1 MMAQSSQADTTAK
14 DKSTG
19 SSQTPNSGQ
28 QSPDEFSFV
37 VPGRPQPKG
46 RPRMS
51 RKGRLYTPKETVEA
65 EKAYAQ
71 AVGDDPPVFDGP
83 VTVEMT
89 FCEEAT
95 YVTVRSL
102 TQWQTPL
109 RGDLDN
115 YIKLCLDGCQR
126 AGVIPN
132 DRLVVQL
139 KASKE

>member
-1 MMAQSSQADTTAK
+1 MMARSSQGDTTPTG
-14 DKSTG
+14 KSTG
-19 SSQTPNSGQ
+19 SSPTPNSGQ

-51 RKGRLYTPKETVEA
+51 RKGRVYTPKETVEA

-71 AVGDDPPVFDGP
+71 AVGDDPPVFHGP

-115 YIKLCLDGCQR
+115 YVKLCLDGCQR
-126 AGVIPN
+126 AGIIPN

>member
-1 MMAQSSQADTTAK
+1 MTARSK
-14 DKSTG
+14 G
-19 SSQTPNSGQ
+19 SSKKQHGEQ
-28 QSPDEFSFV
+28 QHEAAPDEFSFV

-51 RKGRLYTPKETVEA
+51 RKGRVYTPKETIEA
-65 EKAYAQ
+65 EKTYIEAL
-71 AVGDDPPVFDGP
+71 GDNAPVFDGP
-83 VTVEMT
+83 VAVEMT

-95 YVTVRSL
+95 YIIVRSL
-102 TQWQTPL
+102 NEWQTPL

-126 AGVIPN
+126 AGIIPN
-132 DRLVVQL
+132 DRLVVQV

>member
-1 MMAQSSQADTTAK
+1 MGQSSRAGKTAK
-14 DKSTG
+14 DKSTD
-19 SSQTPNSGQ
+19 SSATPNAKP
-28 QSPDEFSFV
+28 PDEFSFV

-51 RKGRLYTPKETVEA
+51 RKGRVYTPKETVEA
-65 EKAYAQ
+65 ERTYAQ
-71 AVGDDPPVFDGP
+71 AVDDNPPVFEGP
-83 VTVEMT
+83 VSVEMT

-95 YVTVRSL
+95 YVIVRSL

-115 YIKLCLDGCQR
+115 YVKLCLDGCQR
-126 AGVIPN
+126 AGIIPN

>member
-1 MMAQSSQADTTAK
+1 MIVTG
-14 DKSTG
+14 KSKG
-19 SSQTPNSGQ
+19 SSKTQPAEQ
-28 QSPDEFSFV
+28 PDEFSFV

-51 RKGRLYTPKETVEA
+51 RKGRVYTPKETVLA
-65 EKAYAQ
+65 EKSYIS
-71 AVGDDPPVFDGP
+71 AVPEDPPVFEGP
-83 VTVEMT
+83 VAVEMT

-95 YVTVRSL
+95 YITVRSL
-102 TQWQTPL
+102 KSWETPL

-115 YIKLCLDGCQR
+115 YVKLCLDGCQR

-139 KASKE
+139 KASKQ